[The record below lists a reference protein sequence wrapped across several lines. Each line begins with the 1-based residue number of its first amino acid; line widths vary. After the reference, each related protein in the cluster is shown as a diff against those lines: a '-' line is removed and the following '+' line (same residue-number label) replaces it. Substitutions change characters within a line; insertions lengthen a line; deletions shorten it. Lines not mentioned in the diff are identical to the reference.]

1 MTHTGCNFKGFNS
14 FLCLWVYQSFK
25 RGFGSTKVTIITSNP
40 HKCIIFISN
49 FHYEII
55 AFFIFPS
62 VARVRAKCCTK
73 YPKLMLKTSQLW
85 MPCPQDPIFQHLLEP
100 ETGIEGAI
108 KIAKKF
114 QRPCMLNKTPR
125 FTLKASKLRMPWP
138 RIPFSNN
145 LVSQKV

>member
-1 MTHTGCNFKGFNS
+1 MSLGLSKF
-14 FLCLWVYQSFK
+14 QK
-25 RGFGSTKVTIITSNP
+25 RFWEYKS
-40 HKCIIFISN
+40 KCIIFISN

-62 VARVRAKCCTK
+62 VARVRAKFCTK

-145 LVSQKV
+145 LVSLKLALIMFFHWAFMLKTIPKNHV

>member
-1 MTHTGCNFKGFNS
+1 MSLGLSKF
-14 FLCLWVYQSFK
+14 QK
-25 RGFGSTKVTIITSNP
+25 RFWEYKS
-40 HKCIIFISN
+40 KCIIFISN

-85 MPCPQDPIFQHLLEP
+85 MPCPQDPIFQHFLEP

-108 KIAKKF
+108 KIPQKISIALYVE
-114 QRPCMLNKTPR
+114 QNPEIHV
-125 FTLKASKLRMPWP
+125 SKLWMPRP

-145 LVSQKV
+145 LVSLKLALRVVSVQ